1 MKMLNIISL
10 GSSTFEQLYG
20 AFSAAFSDYEVQL
33 IAEQFRS
40 LLQRRGFV
48 PELSFGA
55 FDEDSLESF
64 TLTVSDFI
72 KEREWPTILEQGH

>member
-1 MKMLNIISL
+1 MLNIRSL
-10 GSSTFEQLYG
+10 GSSTFEQLYV
-20 AFSAAFSDYEVQL
+20 AFSAAFAVYDVQL

-55 FDEDSLESF
+55 FDEDSLVSF
-64 TLTVSDFI
+64 TFNGIGLY
-72 KEREWPTILEQGH
+72 KGERMAYDA